1 MTQDEAAT
9 LRPYDRPAGVTTNAE
24 RHADPIRHPSPLG
37 GDGAFTLLYSTFKA
51 RTVVSALLIARKN
64 LVHRAL
70 GADGSRTPGL
80 TAG

>member
-1 MTQDEAAT
+1 
-9 LRPYDRPAGVTTNAE
+9 L
-24 RHADPIRHPSPLG
+24 SPPG
-37 GDGAFTLLYSTFKA
+37 GDDAFTLLYSTFKA